1 MPDDHALRGFR
12 ALVPERTWSTLCKL
26 GFRRAF
32 SKGEPIFV
40 RGAPASSVL
49 LLTSGRVEVGC
60 HTEDGDYRLIALR
73 GAGDVIGEVA
83 FEVGGVR
90 TADVFA
96 LEPCAAFAVPL
107 GTFERVL
114 VADGV
119 HRELGRYVAAKLQ
132 RAGQDSVDML
142 SLPPLRRIAR
152 LMVQLADLAEPGH
165 DPRLI
170 PLSQTRLG
178 HVLGLSRSLVAG
190 LVAQLRQE
198 GILSAERNLTIERF
212 DKLRRHAYP
221 NRE

>member
-1 MPDDHALRGFR
+1 M
-12 ALVPERTWSTLCKL
+12 LCEL
-26 GFRRAF
+26 GFSRTF
-32 SKGEPIFV
+32 NKGEPIFV
-40 RGAPASSVL
+40 LGAPATSVL

-60 HTEDGDYRLIALR
+60 RTEDGDYRLIALR

-96 LEPCAAFAVPL
+96 LEPCTAFAVPS

-114 VADGV
+114 VDHGV
-119 HRELGRYVAAKLQ
+119 HREVGRYVAAKLQ

-142 SLPPLRRIAR
+142 SQPPLRRIAR
-152 LMVQLADLAEPGH
+152 LMVQLAELADPGH

-178 HVLGLSRSLVAG
+178 QVLGLSRSLVAN

-198 GILSAERNLTIERF
+198 GTLSAERSLTVERF

-221 NRE
+221 KPK